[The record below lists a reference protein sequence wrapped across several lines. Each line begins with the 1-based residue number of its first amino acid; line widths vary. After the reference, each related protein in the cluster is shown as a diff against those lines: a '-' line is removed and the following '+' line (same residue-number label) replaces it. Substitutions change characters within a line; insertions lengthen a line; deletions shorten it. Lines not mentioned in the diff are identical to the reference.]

1 MAGEQVMTRTVFTDE
16 CLLRDGYI
24 TITDTDTDTV
34 YKVRGDDAYDLI
46 DAMNKAVEAGEQ

>member
-1 MAGEQVMTRTVFTDE
+1 MAVEQVMTRTVFTDE